1 LQKFYKVL
9 SVKVDPA
16 ILTPARLPLI
26 FVGVMYYSS
35 LNSYEIWRQDS
46 TEQHRTT

>member
-9 SVKVDPA
+9 SAKVDTA

-26 FVGVMYYSS
+26 FVFVMYCSN

-46 TEQHRTT
+46 TE